1 MTTIWALGDSLTYG
15 VSWPADTPGGWRVLV
30 ADALPSLAWLGSS
43 TENPA
48 PGTSRLRHDG
58 HPGWRLDEIATL
70 VAEGPRADVAVVQ
83 GGSNDVI
90 QRWAPG
96 RSFHLRYD
104 EFDPSE
110 RAVFAHDTLAR
121 FEALLS
127 AVVATGA
134 RVVTWTVPPIGPG
147 GALYGSPSVA
157 DLNAGI
163 PAIAERHGALV
174 ADMNT
179 ALAPDGRVTPGNLGA
194 DGVHPT
200 PNGYVVL
207 ASVLTPM
214 ITVALTG
221 AKRRPSPPG

>member
-1 MTTIWALGDSLTYG
+1 
-15 VSWPADTPGGWRVLV
+15 
-30 ADALPSLAWLGSS
+30 GSS

-48 PGTSRLRHDG
+48 PGQRGHRHDG

-70 VAEGPRADVAVVQ
+70 VASGPRADLVVVQ

-96 RSFHLRYD
+96 RPFHLRYD
-104 EFDPSE
+104 EFDHEE
-110 RAVFAHDTLAR
+110 RALFVADTLSR
-121 FEALLS
+121 YDALLS

-157 DLNAGI
+157 DLNVAI
-163 PAIAERHGALV
+163 PGVAEKHGAVV
-174 ADMNT
+174 ADLNT
-179 ALAPDGRVTPGNLGA
+179 ALAPDGQVTPGNLGA

-200 PNGYVVL
+200 PNGYAVM
-207 ASVLTPM
+207 AGVLTPV
-214 ITVALTG
+214 IREA
-221 AKRRPSPPG
+221 ARRPLPA